1 MFFIRSK
8 AKYHQRHTAVPVKK
22 DTDRFSNNNK
32 KSLYITTGT
41 MTAIC
46 VQYFLKGFR
55 GGIFLSINR
64 RQEGAEEGTGLG
76 GRSTVSGFSCCGYSS
91 GGCLPA
97 ACGQEGWR
105 GRDNESLRR
114 CRGHPANL
122 ITRRQ
127 CWSHRGKYS
136 PGCRYLRFALKEPC
150 DFAPHNLPPQMQF
163 PLVGPGTADLCAHA
177 LTKKKSSGL
186 APQDLSL
193 FTTFHWH
200 FYHTLALY
208 CASRAAHCSASR
220 LCMTGKSIRGFYE
233 AFRRNGHLVFPVRE
247 VKGDIHRGAVK
258 RQHVRE
264 KRKTTGRPADSTR
277 TFFFSFYLPF
287 LSGSLASPSWLLAL
301 RDCVTGDRSHPIAP
315 LRRF

>member
-1 MFFIRSK
+1 M
-8 AKYHQRHTAVPVKK
+8 
-22 DTDRFSNNNK
+22 
-32 KSLYITTGT
+32 
-41 MTAIC
+41 
-46 VQYFLKGFR
+46 
-55 GGIFLSINR
+55 
-64 RQEGAEEGTGLG
+64 
-76 GRSTVSGFSCCGYSS
+76 
-91 GGCLPA
+91 
-97 ACGQEGWR
+97 
-105 GRDNESLRR
+105 
-114 CRGHPANL
+114 
-122 ITRRQ
+122 
-127 CWSHRGKYS
+127 SHRVTYS
-136 PGCRYLRFALKEPC
+136 PGCRYLRFALEEPC
-150 DFAPHNLPPQMQF
+150 DFAPHNLPTQMQF
-163 PLVGPGTADLCAHA
+163 PFGRSWHCRPVCSCTDK
-177 LTKKKSSGL
+177 KKKSSGL

-247 VKGDIHRGAVK
+247 VKGDIHRGAVR

-264 KRKTTGRPADSTR
+264 KTNKTGRPADSTR
-277 TFFFSFYLPF
+277 TFLSFYLPF

>member
-1 MFFIRSK
+1 
-8 AKYHQRHTAVPVKK
+8 
-22 DTDRFSNNNK
+22 
-32 KSLYITTGT
+32 

-136 PGCRYLRFALKEPC
+136 PGCRYLRFALEEPC

-177 LTKKKSSGL
+177 LRKKKIKWAGSARL
-186 APQDLSL
+186 V
-193 FTTFHWH
+193 T
-200 FYHTLALY
+200 FYHLPLAFLSHFGSLL
-208 CASRAAHCSASR
+208 CESCSPLQRKSAMHDWKIDTR
-220 LCMTGKSIRGFYE
+220 LLRGFSQKWS
-233 AFRRNGHLVFPVRE
+233 FGISCP
-247 VKGDIHRGAVK
+247 RG
-258 RQHVRE
+258 
-264 KRKTTGRPADSTR
+264 
-277 TFFFSFYLPF
+277 
-287 LSGSLASPSWLLAL
+287 
-301 RDCVTGDRSHPIAP
+301 
-315 LRRF
+315 